1 MRLRILSPT
10 EVVVDREVDKLI
22 AERTNGSFCL
32 LPRHQDLVAALVPS
46 LLALVFAGEEEFM
59 AVDEGVL
66 IKTGPRV
73 LIATRRA
80 VRGPD
85 LGSLERMV
93 TEEFLEVDQKQQST
107 RAVMAR
113 LEASFARKIYELG
126 KGGA

>member
-1 MRLRILSPT
+1 
-10 EVVVDREVDKLI
+10 LI

-107 RAVMAR
+107 RVVMAR